1 MDEQDF
7 SQRVMVYS
15 GKFYRYSLKLLGNTD
30 DARDVVQDLYL
41 KLWSMRESLS
51 RVQNIEAFATTIVR
65 NLCLDRLK
73 RYSRQNV
80 YQANG
85 QARVLVQQEVEDGG
99 EAEHRLNLI
108 RHAVKQLPH
117 IQQKVFLMRDFEEK
131 EFEAISLELG
141 LTPENVRVVLSRAR
155 KRLKEIIDSML
166 SHR

>member
-1 MDEQDF
+1 MDEQEF
-7 SQRVMVYS
+7 SQRVMVHS
-15 GKFYRYSLKLLGNTD
+15 GKFYRYSLKLLGNAD

-41 KLWSMRESLS
+41 KLWSMRESLP
-51 RVQNIEAFATTIVR
+51 RLLNIEAFATTIVR

-73 RYSRQNV
+73 RYNRQKA
-80 YQANG
+80 YQGNG
-85 QARVLVQQEVEDGG
+85 LAQVQAQPEEGEGG

-108 RHAVKQLPH
+108 RHSVKQLPQ
-117 IQQKVFLMRDFEEK
+117 IQQRVFLMRDFEEM

-155 KRLKEIIDSML
+155 KRVKEIIDSML